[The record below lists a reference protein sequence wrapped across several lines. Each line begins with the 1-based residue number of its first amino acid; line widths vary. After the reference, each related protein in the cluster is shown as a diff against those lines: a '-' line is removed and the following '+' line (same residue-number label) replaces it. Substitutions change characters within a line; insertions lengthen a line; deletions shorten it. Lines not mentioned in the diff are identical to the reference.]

1 MIRIKFLVKAKA
13 KQSLNVGTVS
23 ALYTLKNS
31 QNIIQNNLCWTFFV
45 ICHPPKLLIV
55 SGPCTW
61 RCATLSWCSPAI
73 HLRAGTAWG
82 FFTQLSAFSTKKSIT
97 CISIGIYYL
106 VQDDFLSQLI
116 DKTDSQQKE

>member
-31 QNIIQNNLCWTFFV
+31 QNIIQNNFSFMLDFFV
-45 ICHPPKLLIV
+45 IRRPPKLLIV

-116 DKTDSQQKE
+116 DKTDS